1 MNTKRNIIFLLSALF
16 FYTINI
22 SNAEAMHIADG
33 ILPAGWSFLWW
44 ALSLPFLAY
53 GVRQIKRESALNR
66 QFKPLA
72 GLVGAAVFIISCLP
86 VPVPFAGVTS
96 HPTGIGIAAIIVGPG
111 IAVVMASIALTL
123 QALFLAHGGIV
134 TLGANIFSMG
144 VVGGFCGYGVF
155 IGLRRLGFSFFVA
168 AFFAGLISDWST
180 YAATSGILSAGLYEP
195 GTFWQMFITLVAA
208 FSPTQIPLGILEGFL
223 TASAVKFIRV
233 RLPGLSFGAM
243 KGGAA

>member
-1 MNTKRNIIFLLSALF
+1 MNTKRNNVFLLAAFFFFALN
-16 FYTINI
+16 T
-22 SNAEAMHIADG
+22 SNAYAMHIADG
-33 ILPAGWSFLWW
+33 ILPAGWSLLWW
-44 ALSLPFLAY
+44 ALVIPFLSY
-53 GVRQIKRESALNR
+53 GIKKIKSESSINR
-66 QFKPLA
+66 RFKPLV

-123 QALFLAHGGIV
+123 QALFLAHGGIA

-144 VVGGFCGYGVF
+144 IIGGYSGYAVFVGM
-155 IGLRRLGFSFFVA
+155 RRLGLSLFIS
-168 AFFAGLISDWST
+168 AFFAGLISDWAT

-195 GTFWQMFITLVAA
+195 GKFWQMFAALVAA

-243 KGGAA
+243 KGGTA